1 MTCQEH
7 GDREELCALGTL
19 VCEQPDSRLLGRM
32 RVAMACIVLMWAPV
46 AALQASSVRIGPAAQ
61 TQYRAAAEL
70 CVDSFVRLALGPLS
84 RPLEVNNWE
93 QALRARCGA
102 DAFSR
107 NTLLVAT
114 DADSKLVGC
123 VECGMLPPPPR
134 SLKAKAAEVG
144 DGSAKE
150 VFAAA
155 AAAAAAAPAPPAPP
169 PPDVPYLA
177 NLVVKPTCRRVGLG
191 KQLVVATEEC
201 ARAWG
206 HAELCIKVDRQNFD
220 ARRLYDRMGY
230 ELVYVQ
236 NRRADV
242 TNKQGA
248 WVFLSKKLD
257 AAEAAPQ
264 EAAPAD

>member
-1 MTCQEH
+1 
-7 GDREELCALGTL
+7 
-19 VCEQPDSRLLGRM
+19 M
-32 RVAMACIVLMWAPV
+32 RVAMACILLTRAAV
-46 AALQASSVRIGPAAQ
+46 AALLASSVSIGPAAQ

-84 RPLEVNNWE
+84 RPLEVNQWE

-102 DAFSR
+102 LGDQRPASSR
-107 NTLLVAT
+107 NALLVAT
-114 DADSKLVGC
+114 DGDSKLVGC
-123 VECGMLPPPPR
+123 VECGLLPPPPR
-134 SLKAKAAEVG
+134 SWKAKAAGGGEAG
-144 DGSAKE
+144 AD
-150 VFAAA
+150 AAT
-155 AAAAAAAPAPPAPP
+155 AAPAPPTTPP
-169 PPDVPYLA
+169 ADVPYLA
-177 NLVVKPTCRRVGLG
+177 NLVVRPSCRRAGLG
-191 KQLVVATEEC
+191 RQLVVATEEC

-206 HAELCIKVDRQNFD
+206 HTELCIKVDRQNFD

-257 AAEAAPQ
+257 LDSAGAAGAAT
-264 EAAPAD
+264 ETD